1 MQPDQSTSMPKFEH
15 WADTE
20 IGPLEDAPA
29 YITSTRLA
37 LRNIARGAW
46 EAALA
51 ESTERS
57 AAFLLLLA
65 ACNRIE
71 ADAEEG
77 ETDDGLAVMIP
88 LDLWH
93 QFTAALD
100 HANALDSVEVRG
112 IEPYHS
118 TMQLAEMVLSDCGHS
133 TVISDRLQRRVAE
146 RIQRHLDGMQA
157 TPPVRIDLEGQ

>member
-1 MQPDQSTSMPKFEH
+1 MQPDQSTSMQKFEH

-57 AAFLLLLA
+57 AAFLFYWQPAIALRLM
-65 ACNRIE
+65 RRK
-71 ADAEEG
+71 
-77 ETDDGLAVMIP
+77 VKPM
-88 LDLWH
+88 
-93 QFTAALD
+93 TAW
-100 HANALDSVEVRG
+100 
-112 IEPYHS
+112 P
-118 TMQLAEMVLSDCGHS
+118 
-133 TVISDRLQRRVAE
+133 
-146 RIQRHLDGMQA
+146 
-157 TPPVRIDLEGQ
+157 